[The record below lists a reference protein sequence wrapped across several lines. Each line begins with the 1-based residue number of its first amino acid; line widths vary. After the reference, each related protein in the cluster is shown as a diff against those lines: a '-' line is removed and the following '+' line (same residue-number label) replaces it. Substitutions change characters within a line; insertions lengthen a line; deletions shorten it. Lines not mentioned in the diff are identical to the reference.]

1 MPWWRVLLGRRAVGT
16 LAALTAAVLMAGCT
30 SNPEPAPLPS
40 PSASGSESA
49 GASPSASASAAPSM
63 PAEARGTS
71 KKSAKA
77 FVRYYVDVLN
87 HAMAT
92 GDTELLESLSSPKCV
107 SCDSVAQ
114 LVNEVYSAGGHISS
128 QGWSLHGLSV
138 VHGRRF
144 NEPVIDAALVFSPQ
158 HVVRSA
164 GAKVER
170 FDGGRAPATFYLR
183 SAANGWRVIRLDRSA

>member
-1 MPWWRVLLGRRAVGT
+1 MPWWRALLGRRAVGT

-63 PAEARGTS
+63 PVEARGTS

-87 HAMAT
+87 HATVT
-92 GDTELLESLSSPKCV
+92 GRTSRAKQLSAPSCESCEAMLERIDEIYANGGYLAGEGWRVTDMKYQPLQPRRHPIISVGIRLAPQRLVERQGGSVERFEGGQNRLDLTLSRDERSWT
-107 SCDSVAQ
+107 VAQ
-114 LVNEVYSAGGHISS
+114 LER
-128 QGWSLHGLSV
+128 LS
-138 VHGRRF
+138 
-144 NEPVIDAALVFSPQ
+144 
-158 HVVRSA
+158 
-164 GAKVER
+164 
-170 FDGGRAPATFYLR
+170 
-183 SAANGWRVIRLDRSA
+183 